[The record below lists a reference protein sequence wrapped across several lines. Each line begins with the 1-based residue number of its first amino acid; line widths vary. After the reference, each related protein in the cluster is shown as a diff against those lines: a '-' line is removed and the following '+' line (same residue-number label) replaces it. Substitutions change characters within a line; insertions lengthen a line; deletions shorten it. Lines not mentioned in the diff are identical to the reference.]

1 MEQTLRVTTRHCE
14 GDEQDATFEF
24 VDENA
29 VASERAYWVRV
40 KQADFQVA
48 WSSPIYVE
56 IRST

>member
-14 GDEQDATFEF
+14 GDEHDATFEF

-40 KQADFQVA
+40 KRAHFHLA
-48 WSSPIYVE
+48 WCSPIYVE